1 MSASSQNQALNS
13 LVFAYEKVLK
23 QSLGEIGQFLRAKRS
38 RGVPL
43 VLSVEEAQNLLRNM
57 EGTYQL
63 MAPLIY
69 GTGMRLMECVKLRVD
84 NIDFGNHRIVI
95 RSGKGNQD
103 RNALL
108 PKSLVRPLQAH
119 LHIRLA
125 QYQRDMAKGVGLA
138 PLPGRLKDKYPRT
151 EKEFRW
157 QFVFAS
163 AVIRGRHRWYCG
175 ETGLQRAIKTAA
187 PEAGIHKKAGCH
199 TLRHSFATHLLQSGT
214 DIRVIQQLLG
224 HKSLKTTMIYTHV
237 DNCTTIQSPLD
248 RMAQLPPD
256 HDSHGSAPK
265 SPPCG

>member
-1 MSASSQNQALNS
+1 
-13 LVFAYEKVLK
+13 
-23 QSLGEIGQFLRAKRS
+23 
-38 RGVPL
+38 
-43 VLSVEEAQNLLRNM
+43 
-57 EGTYQL
+57 
-63 MAPLIY
+63 
-69 GTGMRLMECVKLRVD
+69 
-84 NIDFGNHRIVI
+84 
-95 RSGKGNQD
+95 
-103 RNALL
+103 
-108 PKSLVRPLQAH
+108 
-119 LHIRLA
+119 
-125 QYQRDMAKGVGLA
+125 MAKGVGLA
-138 PLPGRLKDKYPRT
+138 PLPGRLKDKYPRA

-175 ETGLQRAIKTAA
+175 ETGLQKAIKTAA
-187 PEAGIHKKAGCH
+187 TEAGIHKKAGCH

-248 RMAQLPPD
+248 RMAQLPSD